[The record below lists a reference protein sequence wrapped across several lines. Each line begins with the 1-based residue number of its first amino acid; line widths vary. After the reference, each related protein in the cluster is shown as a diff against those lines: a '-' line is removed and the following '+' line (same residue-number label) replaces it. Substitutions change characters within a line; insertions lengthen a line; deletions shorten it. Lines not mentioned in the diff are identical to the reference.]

1 MKEYILVLDDVP
13 DHMVPVIAA
22 HASLIAHIAWGG
34 SYENDYHNWITTS
47 FKKCVCRVN
56 KKEFEKARLIEYNKV
71 ITENKLAREVAI
83 VLCPRKE
90 WSNVVKFAKLWQ
102 PIYSSVTA
110 SAN

>member
-22 HASLIAHIAWGG
+22 HASLIAHIEWNA
-34 SYENDYHNWITTS
+34 YVDDYKDWFNQS

-90 WSNVVKFAKLWQ
+90 WPNVVKFAKLWQ
-102 PIYSSVTA
+102 PLYSSVTD